1 MTEPVLKDTERLDD
15 LECRGYR
22 IIQDPSGFCFGMDA
36 VLLSAFVRCG
46 PDAKCLDLG
55 TGNGVI
61 PLLMCGKDKGSSFC
75 GLEILEDYADRARR
89 SVRLNGLEDRIRI
102 STGDLKEAEKFYP
115 AASFDV
121 VTCNP
126 PYMLADHGII
136 SENHDKMAARHEL
149 FCTLEDVVRAAAVML
164 APKGQ
169 FFMVHRPFRLTDIL
183 TLMRRYSLEPK
194 ELQMVQ
200 PFADK
205 EPNLVLVRGA
215 RGGRPGMKVRET
227 LTVYESPGN
236 YTREVLRMYGK
247 E

>member
-1 MTEPVLKDTERLDD
+1 MTEPELKAGERLDD

-36 VLLSAFVRCG
+36 VLLSAFVKCA

-61 PLLMCGKDKGSSFC
+61 PLLLCGKDKGASFC
-75 GLEILEDYADRARR
+75 GLEILEEYADRAQR
-89 SVRLNGLEDRIRI
+89 SVRLNRLEDRIRI
-102 STGDLKEAEKFYP
+102 QAGDLKEAETYYP

-136 SENHDKMAARHEL
+136 SNNRDKMAARHEIY
-149 FCTLEDVVRAAAVML
+149 CTLEDVIGAAARML
-164 APKGQ
+164 VPTGQ
-169 FFMVHRPFRLTDIL
+169 FYLVHRPFRLTDIL
-183 TLMRRYSLEPK
+183 TLMRQYALEPK
-194 ELQMVQ
+194 DLRLVQ

-205 EPNLVLVRGA
+205 EPNMVLVRGV
-215 RGGRPGMKVRET
+215 RGGNPGLKVRET
-227 LTVYESPGN
+227 LTVYESPGV